1 MWSGLRHQFHQLWL
15 PGVTLPICSGKS
27 SVRLR
32 STPSSMY
39 GQRARAATSRYSYL
53 TMGLSEKRKQ
63 HLSRITPR
71 SLESRK
77 HRKVDRATQRKK
89 EILRRQREDEDF
101 WEEYEV
107 FNLGSSSDEPN
118 CEGYSQDGFSY
129 EEEGLVIE
137 DK

>member
-1 MWSGLRHQFHQLWL
+1 
-15 PGVTLPICSGKS
+15 
-27 SVRLR
+27 
-32 STPSSMY
+32 
-39 GQRARAATSRYSYL
+39 
-53 TMGLSEKRKQ
+53 MGLSEKRKQ

-77 HRKVDRATQRKK
+77 HRKVDRETQRKK

-118 CEGYSQDGFSY
+118 CEGYSQDVFSY

>member
-1 MWSGLRHQFHQLWL
+1 
-15 PGVTLPICSGKS
+15 
-27 SVRLR
+27 
-32 STPSSMY
+32 MY
-39 GQRARAATSRYSYL
+39 GQRARASTSKYSYL

-63 HLSRITPR
+63 HLSRITA
-71 SLESRK
+71 SRK
-77 HRKVDRATQRKK
+77 HRKVDRETQRKK

-101 WEEYEV
+101 WEESEV